1 MDRHNARCVTPLQAF
16 KYLGREGREMPSDKQ
31 SEPLAVSDDRIAT
44 IAASIAEDGIK
55 TSVRRLT
62 TDYDKLAARAI
73 ARKAQ
78 GSARRVDHFSQ
89 LVRPKQKASG
99 QICTRAFSN

>member
-1 MDRHNARCVTPLQAF
+1 
-16 KYLGREGREMPSDKQ
+16 MPSDKQ
-31 SEPLAVSDDRIAT
+31 SEPLAGSDDRTAT

-55 TSVRRLT
+55 RRRHQASVRRLT

-89 LVRPKQKASG
+89 VVRPKQKASG